1 MTKLETAFTAELL
14 KNLAAAAELT
24 GVEEARL
31 RQQAEKLGGPKA
43 VKELIARG
51 QMTRQFQPLKEKK
64 RLDLSPEALVTKG
77 KYAELFTDEEVNL
90 CLQALLEA
98 GMDIRYIQSL
108 LGHSSISTTQI
119 YTHVAA
125 RQQTILLAEKHPR
138 GKMNFPL

>member
-43 VKELIARG
+43 VEELIARG

-77 KYAELFTDEEVNL
+77 KYA
-90 CLQALLEA
+90 
-98 GMDIRYIQSL
+98 
-108 LGHSSISTTQI
+108 
-119 YTHVAA
+119 
-125 RQQTILLAEKHPR
+125 
-138 GKMNFPL
+138 

>member
-24 GVEEARL
+24 SVEEARL

-43 VKELIARG
+43 VKELITRG

-98 GMDIRYIQSL
+98 GMYQL
-108 LGHSSISTTQI
+108 
-119 YTHVAA
+119 
-125 RQQTILLAEKHPR
+125 K
-138 GKMNFPL
+138 